1 MIFADGVRSVS
12 TVADERISVIN
23 AKYQANDITLVQANQ
38 LMFEIRDQLKQVV
51 VDLAIPVH
59 NEENRAI
66 LEKFWVEDYQYRSVI
81 SPETMRWEL
90 ENALDLLGH
99 RSLIS
104 ISAKDLQL
112 HINQLEISNNK
123 QRRVVDRLNMLLK
136 FTGRDL
142 KLKKKK
148 KDERVVTHLNE
159 AQFQTVAPK
168 IKNETIR
175 LAARIAFETG
185 LRLGEV
191 FGLRPEN
198 YTDNQVNVTRQL
210 TREMTYRK
218 PKNGKARRAFCFDA
232 TKALLDEWFEIP
244 EKDRNEHRN
253 VVSSEEIK
261 SACKLVFPDDSE
273 LWVPFHALRH
283 SYAIRLIS
291 KGISI
296 SLVAQSLGNSVS
308 VCQEYYGGFSL
319 TTESVQSI
327 KLMLESKK

>member
-1 MIFADGVRSVS
+1 M
-12 TVADERISVIN
+12 E
-23 AKYQANDITLVQANQ
+23 
-38 LMFEIRDQLKQVV
+38 

-66 LEKFWVEDYQYRSVI
+66 LEKYWSEDYQYRSVI
-81 SPETMRWEL
+81 SPESMRWEL
-90 ENALDLLGH
+90 ESTLDLVGH
-99 RSLIS
+99 HSLVS

-136 FTGRDL
+136 FMGRDL

-148 KDERVVTHLNE
+148 KDDRVVTYLNE
-159 AQFQTVAPK
+159 NQFQAIVPH
-168 IKNETIR
+168 IKNEITR

-185 LRLGEV
+185 LRLGEI

-198 YTDNQVNVTRQL
+198 YTESQLNVTRQL
-210 TREMTYRK
+210 TRAMTYRK

-232 TKALLDEWFEIP
+232 AEELLAEWFAIP
-244 EKDRNEHRN
+244 EAQRNEHRN
-253 VVSSEEIK
+253 ENSSEAIK
-261 SACKLVFPDDSE
+261 DACKLAFPSNQDQ
-273 LWVPFHALRH
+273 WIPFHALRH

-327 KLMLESKK
+327 KLMLGSQKG